1 MTLPT
6 AHAKPP
12 QLAREFDLVVPAC
25 ILGAAAEFSGQ
36 GALAHGCAGVVPGKL
51 PYASG
56 SIKEARATE
65 QRLVDWMAEV
75 LVPLAS
81 EQNALVILDGES
93 ALVMVFAPVLW
104 P

>member
-1 MTLPT
+1 M
-6 AHAKPP
+6 
-12 QLAREFDLVVPAC
+12 
-25 ILGAAAEFSGQ
+25 
-36 GALAHGCAGVVPGKL
+36 AHGCAGVVPGKL